1 MLSEI
6 NYLIGGRGTELIT
19 GSVADKTYQYLV
31 INEDATFT
39 TITGVGTTD
48 IKTDLNIGSNIIRQG
63 MIIRAR
69 GGELIK
75 DVTIASGSVFGI
87 I

>member
-6 NYLIGGRGTELIT
+6 NYLVGGRGTELIT
-19 GSVADKTYQYLV
+19 GLVTNKTYQYLV

-39 TITGVGTTD
+39 TLVGVDGTD
-48 IKTDLNIGSNIIRQG
+48 IKTDLNISTNIIRQG

-69 GGELIK
+69 GSELIK
-75 DVTIASGSVFGI
+75 DITVASGSVFGI

>member
-19 GSVADKTYQYLV
+19 ASVTDRTYQYLV
-31 INEDATFT
+31 VNEDATFT
-39 TITGVGTTD
+39 TLTGIDGTN

-75 DVTIASGSVFGI
+75 DITVASGSVFGI

>member
-6 NYLIGGRGTELIT
+6 NLLLGGRGTELIT
-19 GSVADKTYQYLV
+19 GSVTDKSYAFLV

-39 TITGVGTTD
+39 TITGVDGTN
-48 IKTDLNIGSNIIRQG
+48 IKTDLNLGTNIIRQG

-69 GGELIK
+69 GSELIK
-75 DVTIASGSVFGI
+75 DVNVASGSVFGI
-87 I
+87 L

>member
-6 NYLIGGRGTELIT
+6 NYLVGGRGTELIT
-19 GSVADKTYQYLV
+19 GLVSAKTYQYLIV
-31 INEDATFT
+31 NEDASFLVL
-39 TITGVGTTD
+39 TGVDGTN
-48 IKTDLNIGSNIIRQG
+48 ILTDLNINNNIIRQG

-75 DVTIASGSVFGI
+75 DVTVASGSVFGI

>member
-19 GSVADKTYQYLV
+19 ASVTGRTYQYLV
-31 INEDATFT
+31 INDDVTFT
-39 TITGVGTTD
+39 TLTGVDGTN

>member
-1 MLSEI
+1 MLTEI

-19 GSVADKTYQYLV
+19 GTVSNKTYQFLV

-39 TITGVGTTD
+39 TLTGVDSTN

-63 MIIRAR
+63 MVIRAR

-75 DVTIASGSVFGI
+75 DVVVASGSVFGI